1 MGRDLNERD
10 ELRTERLLLRPFE
23 FGDVD
28 DVASY
33 ASDPEVGRY
42 LPLPQP
48 YTRDDAV
55 EFIAHQVLAEWST
68 RPTFAIV
75 LGGHAVGSVSLR
87 VNAPNDIAEMG
98 YLLGKAQWGGGLM
111 PEAARAVMGW
121 GFERYGLHK
130 DLGVCGPEEPAL
142 VAGDGE
148 AGHDPGGRPAGQRKT
163 ERRVRRRRLLR
174 HPPGRVG
181 ADRVVALSASAGLQE
196 APAPTGDRRR
206 EGPSGWRAAAP
217 TPRRA
222 DRRC

>member
-55 EFIAHQVLAEWST
+55 EFIARQALAEWST

-75 LGGHAVGSVSLR
+75 LDGHAVGSVSLR

-98 YLLGKAQWGGGLM
+98 YLLGKAQWGRGLI
-111 PEAARAVMGW
+111 PEACRAVMDW

-130 DLGVCGPEEPAL
+130 VWAYADL
-142 VAGDGE
+142 
-148 AGHDPGGRPAGQRKT
+148 RN
-163 ERRVRRRRLLR
+163 RRSW
-174 HPPGRVG
+174 RVMEKLG
-181 ADRVVALSASAGLQE
+181 M
-196 APAPTGDRRR
+196 TR
-206 EGPSGWRAAAP
+206 EGVLRDNEKLRDEYTDDVYYGILRDEWERLG
-217 TPRRA
+217 
-222 DRRC
+222 